1 MERLKVASDEKL
13 TELGRKFH
21 TFIALSAKKKFLR
34 VVLPQRGLNNLYGC
48 PLVCDEGL
56 TMKKSSNLT
65 LTKPNTIL

>member
-1 MERLKVASDEKL
+1 MERLKVAKDEKL

-21 TFIALSAKKKFLR
+21 TFIALSAKKFLQ

-48 PLVCDEGL
+48 PLVCNEGL
-56 TMKKSSNLT
+56 TMKKSLNLT

>member
-1 MERLKVASDEKL
+1 MERLKVANDEKL

-21 TFIALSAKKKFLR
+21 TSIALSAKKFLR
-34 VVLPQRGLNNLYGC
+34 AVLPQRGLNNLYGC
-48 PLVCDEGL
+48 PLVCHEGL

>member
-1 MERLKVASDEKL
+1 MERLKVANDEKL
-13 TELGRKFH
+13 SELGRKFH
-21 TFIALSAKKKFLR
+21 TFIALSAKKFIR

-48 PLVCDEGL
+48 PLLCDEGL